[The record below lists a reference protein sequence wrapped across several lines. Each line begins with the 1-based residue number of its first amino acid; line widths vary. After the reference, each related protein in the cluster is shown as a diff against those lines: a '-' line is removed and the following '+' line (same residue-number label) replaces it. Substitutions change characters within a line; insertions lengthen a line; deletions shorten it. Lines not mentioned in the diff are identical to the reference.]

1 MMEETIEVYLHI
13 PFCVRKCLYCDFI
26 SGSFSDEVKEKYIS
40 ALKNEIKYFG
50 SLLSEDKPVK
60 VSSVFIGG
68 GTPSLLSGEE
78 ISGLMASVRM
88 AFNLM
93 DDAEVTIEMNPG
105 TASKEKLKKYREAGV
120 NRLSIGLQS
129 ADNSELKTLGRI
141 HDRNQFL
148 MSYDMAREA
157 GYKNINIDLITAI
170 PGQTEE
176 SFKKTLSFTVSLAP
190 EHISVYD
197 LQIEDGT
204 PFFSM
209 YHEDE
214 ERRERGEKTIFLPD
228 EDEELRMTELFE
240 SYLPSKGYMQYEIS
254 NFSRPGFECRHNI
267 GYWTRKPYIGFGA
280 SAASLYKNT
289 RWTNTA
295 SVEEYIRHQLSDK
308 DDPPWSDHPSLK
320 FHSAGRLTVRDE
332 IEEYMFLGLR
342 MNRGIKFSDF
352 KNTFGEDISFYYG
365 KIIEKLVSNGL
376 LTENDSAIKL
386 TDSGRHLGNLVFS
399 EFLFD

>member
-1 MMEETIEVYLHI
+1 M
-13 PFCVRKCLYCDFI
+13 
-26 SGSFSDEVKEKYIS
+26 
-40 ALKNEIKYFG
+40 
-50 SLLSEDKPVK
+50 
-60 VSSVFIGG
+60 
-68 GTPSLLSGEE
+68 
-78 ISGLMASVRM
+78 
-88 AFNLM
+88 
-93 DDAEVTIEMNPG
+93 
-105 TASKEKLKKYREAGV
+105 
-120 NRLSIGLQS
+120 
-129 ADNSELKTLGRI
+129 
-141 HDRNQFL
+141 
-148 MSYDMAREA
+148 
-157 GYKNINIDLITAI
+157 
-170 PGQTEE
+170 
-176 SFKKTLSFTVSLAP
+176 SFTVSLAP

-197 LQIEDGT
+197 LQIEEGT

-214 ERRERGEKTIFLPD
+214 ERRELGEKTIFLPD

-320 FHSAGRLTVRDE
+320 FHSAGRLKVKDE

-352 KNTFGEDISFYYG
+352 KSTFGEDISFYYG
-365 KIIEKLVSNGL
+365 KIIEKLVRNGL

-386 TDSGRHLGNLVFS
+386 TDRGRHLGNLVFS